1 MYIRPAIESDLKA
14 IVEIYNAT
22 IDSLVATADT
32 KPVAIESRL
41 SWFHDRDFT
50 CRPIWV
56 VDIDPNIGKLEDSG
70 IEKLGESK
78 IVNLLSRRSQ
88 AQIVAWLSFNDFY
101 GRPAYQHTAEI
112 SIYVAK
118 DYRCQGIADGLL
130 QKAIA
135 ECPKLGIKTLL
146 AFVFGHNTPSIKLF
160 TKHKFT
166 RWGFLPQVAEIE
178 RVERDLLILGRR
190 IKPAS
195 VVKGNFKDG
204 KIDL

>member
-1 MYIRPAIESDLKA
+1 MYIRPARESDLKA
-14 IVEIYNAT
+14 IVEIYNST
-22 IDSLVATADT
+22 IDSRVATADT
-32 KPVAIESRL
+32 KPVTIESRL

-50 CRPIWV
+50 YRPIWV
-56 VDIDPNIGKLEDSG
+56 IDIDPKISKSEDLV

-78 IVNLLSRRSQ
+78 IVNLFSRRSQ
-88 AQIVAWLSFNDFY
+88 DNIIAWLSFNDFY
-101 GRPAYQHTAEI
+101 GRPAYQNTAEI

-135 ECPKLGIKTLL
+135 KCPKLGIKTLL
-146 AFVFGHNTPSIKLF
+146 AFVFGHNIPSIKLF
-160 TKHKFT
+160 TKHGFT
-166 RWGFLPQVAEIE
+166 HWGLLPQVAEIDSL
-178 RVERDLLILGRR
+178 ERDLLILGRR

-204 KIDL
+204 KIAP